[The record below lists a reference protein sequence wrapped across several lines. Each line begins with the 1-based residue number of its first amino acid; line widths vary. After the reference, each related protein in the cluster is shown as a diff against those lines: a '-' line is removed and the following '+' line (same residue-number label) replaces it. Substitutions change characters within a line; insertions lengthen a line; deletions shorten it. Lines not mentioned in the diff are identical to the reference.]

1 MCQLIKPDNCK
12 LILSASLRFPRFLDS
27 TKSLSMFQFRTSNVR
42 TRTKKRRYTLVVL
55 YVCIE
60 RKVWQWSKGREAKCI
75 PEAPLSNGVQ
85 VQLQP
90 NLSIRCCLSED
101 WEGTFVN
108 INHHSICPYCKVYA
122 RTYIHISVTFVLFS
136 FSPGLHH

>member
-1 MCQLIKPDNCK
+1 
-12 LILSASLRFPRFLDS
+12 
-27 TKSLSMFQFRTSNVR
+27 MFQFRTYNVR

-90 NLSIRCCLSED
+90 NLSIRCCLPED
-101 WEGTFVN
+101 WEWTFVN
-108 INHHSICPYCKVYA
+108 INCHSICPYTVKCA
-122 RTYIHISVTFVLFS
+122 RTYAQHMSTYRSLSYFFLSHLDFTINPLALAFNTAASPNIACNCIRISR
-136 FSPGLHH
+136 